1 MKSCLKIGGI
11 GFILLI
17 GLVIT
22 IAIFGSDEQG
32 ATQSRSS
39 TQSGSTSSNATPT
52 RFPIESLDVLSVDE
66 IEAWVEK
73 NELDFEESVSDKWV
87 GVRGKVNTVEE
98 ATFGTH
104 INVSLSPIQ
113 NEWSLFSVVCEL
125 PESDRSVA
133 TGLSKDQVITVSGIA
148 GKVIVGLSVTIDECK
163 YEPNAG

>member
-17 GLVIT
+17 GIVIA
-22 IAIFGSDEQG
+22 IAIFGGDEEV

-66 IEAWVEK
+66 IEDWVET
-73 NELDFEESVSDKWV
+73 NELDFEDSVSDKWM

-98 ATFGTH
+98 ATFGSG

-133 TGLSKDQVITVSGIA
+133 TGLSKDQVITVSGIV
-148 GKVIVGLSVTIDECK
+148 GKVIVGLSVAIEECQ
-163 YEPNAG
+163 YEPSAG